1 MEFNKKAWK
10 IGRISL
16 NDRLVVKKNILDSV
30 FVISGNIEV
39 EVSVTSEGRT
49 FFFIPDFTKTLSTVF
64 PRIILDGGDYYFFFS
79 HKKELIIRGR

>member
-64 PRIILDGGDYYFFFS
+64 PRIILDGGDYYFFFRI
-79 HKKELIIRGR
+79 KRN

>member
-1 MEFNKKAWK
+1 MEFNKKPWK

-49 FFFIPDFTKTLSTVF
+49 FFFVPDFTKTLSTVF
-64 PRIILDGGDYYFFFS
+64 PRKILDGGDYYYFFA
-79 HKKELIIRGR
+79 